1 MGGKREV
8 QRSAGAPGVA
18 APSAA
23 SIAVSQPE
31 STRRR
36 RGGRNTQPSD
46 DRFRTLAAATGQL
59 VWTATADGLAKE
71 AAIWRAFTG
80 QHEPDAQG
88 LGWMEA
94 VHPDDR
100 SRCRVAWTRPVATKT
115 VDEEEYRIRRF
126 DGVYRTFLVRRMPV
140 LDASG
145 AIQEWV
151 AASTDISER
160 KQLERELA
168 HRVSQLEATFEAIVD
183 AIVLYDA
190 EGRIVDMNRATR
202 QLLGLDRDASFQ
214 LASFEERMTHLN
226 IRDAQGQPL
235 PLEHISVRRA
245 LRGEVVTA
253 QAGDNIV
260 TTLDG
265 RQVYLSDS
273 GSPVRDA
280 EGNVVGAV
288 VIMRDVTEQRQGE
301 RRTHE
306 ALAALLAMAQLG
318 SADTAHPEDGTPEDG
333 ANAVAQ
339 QLAAL
344 TRSVLGCR
352 CVGIVAVDR
361 AAEMVVRILAVEGL
375 SAEEERQW
383 RAAVPQTL
391 ILCQQLDPTRL
402 ARLAVEDDVVPIDL
416 TQPAFDALSQALGS
430 RTWLLAP
437 MRPGGQFLGALVVDY
452 GHSVYHDTAAE
463 REITSMA
470 AKLSVLA
477 IERDRL
483 LGEAE
488 AAREA
493 IHELIHPV
501 TILKTSIQ
509 TLARQVARRASGA
522 MADLVPA
529 KLWTR
534 VERQVDRLARMAIDL
549 RDATSAQKGQ
559 LELQPE
565 HCNLTA
571 LVRETVSDQR
581 RTYPSRS
588 IRLHLNAA
596 SGPLL
601 VMADS
606 DRIGQ
611 VITNYLTNA
620 LRYSPPDRPVDV
632 RLEVIHGQ
640 ARVSVRDKGPG
651 IRADAQERIWERYE
665 RAKGIVGHKEI
676 GAGLGLGLYISR
688 AIIERH
694 QGDVGLKS

>member
-46 DRFRTLAAATGQL
+46 HRFRTLAAATGQL

-71 AAIWRAFTG
+71 VAIWRAFTG

-214 LASFEERMTHLN
+214 LASFEERMAHLN

-361 AAEMVVRILAVEGL
+361 AAEMVGRSANGAPPCPRRL
-375 SAEEERQW
+375 SCAN
-383 RAAVPQTL
+383 
-391 ILCQQLDPTRL
+391 
-402 ARLAVEDDVVPIDL
+402 
-416 TQPAFDALSQALGS
+416 S
-430 RTWLLAP
+430 
-437 MRPGGQFLGALVVDY
+437 
-452 GHSVYHDTAAE
+452 
-463 REITSMA
+463 
-470 AKLSVLA
+470 
-477 IERDRL
+477 
-483 LGEAE
+483 
-488 AAREA
+488 
-493 IHELIHPV
+493 
-501 TILKTSIQ
+501 
-509 TLARQVARRASGA
+509 
-522 MADLVPA
+522 
-529 KLWTR
+529 
-534 VERQVDRLARMAIDL
+534 
-549 RDATSAQKGQ
+549 
-559 LELQPE
+559 
-565 HCNLTA
+565 
-571 LVRETVSDQR
+571 
-581 RTYPSRS
+581 
-588 IRLHLNAA
+588 
-596 SGPLL
+596 
-601 VMADS
+601 
-606 DRIGQ
+606 
-611 VITNYLTNA
+611 
-620 LRYSPPDRPVDV
+620 
-632 RLEVIHGQ
+632 
-640 ARVSVRDKGPG
+640 
-651 IRADAQERIWERYE
+651 
-665 RAKGIVGHKEI
+665 
-676 GAGLGLGLYISR
+676 
-688 AIIERH
+688 
-694 QGDVGLKS
+694 